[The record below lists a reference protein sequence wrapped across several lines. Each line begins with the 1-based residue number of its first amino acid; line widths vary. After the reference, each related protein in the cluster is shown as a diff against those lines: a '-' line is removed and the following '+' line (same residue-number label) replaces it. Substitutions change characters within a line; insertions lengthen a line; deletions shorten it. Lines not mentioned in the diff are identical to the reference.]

1 MLDAIRSEQYKTRH
15 TKIFTILCVGALVLG
30 VITVYMNHS
39 MYMAGKIKEL
49 SGENAL
55 KSGMSNI
62 SVAIILCSIFL
73 DVNLGSEFQNRTL
86 QLSASFGNNRK
97 IIFVSKG
104 IVNIFY
110 SVILSFLYPMVLTC
124 VTTML
129 YGWTNDTFSFGM
141 IFLKLLVTILL
152 EITIFLMCFGVEFIM
167 EGSKAGLLFNVL
179 VIGIGFPILQSLGEK
194 INLIKRILEVTPIG
208 YLDVWVKQD
217 IDINFIAKILI
228 IVVVWSIS
236 TLSLSYIIFKRRDLC
251 SLRPLAV
258 ANAFFNG
265 RYAEQNGRS
274 YLVDC

>member
-236 TLSLSYIIFKRRDLC
+236 TLSLSYIIFKRRDLKV
-251 SLRPLAV
+251 SD
-258 ANAFFNG
+258 
-265 RYAEQNGRS
+265 E
-274 YLVDC
+274 

>member
-110 SVILSFLYPMVLTC
+110 SVILSFLYQMVLSC

-236 TLSLSYIIFKRRDLC
+236 TLSLSYIIFKRRDLK
-251 SLRPLAV
+251 
-258 ANAFFNG
+258 
-265 RYAEQNGRS
+265 
-274 YLVDC
+274 

>member
-39 MYMAGKIKEL
+39 MYLAGKIKEL

-236 TLSLSYIIFKRRDLC
+236 TLSLSYIIFKRRDLK
-251 SLRPLAV
+251 
-258 ANAFFNG
+258 
-265 RYAEQNGRS
+265 
-274 YLVDC
+274 

>member
-39 MYMAGKIKEL
+39 MYMVGKIKEL

-236 TLSLSYIIFKRRDLC
+236 TLSLSYIIFKRRDLK
-251 SLRPLAV
+251 
-258 ANAFFNG
+258 
-265 RYAEQNGRS
+265 
-274 YLVDC
+274 

>member
-236 TLSLSYIIFKRRDLC
+236 TLSLSYIIFKSKRLN
-251 SLRPLAV
+251 L
-258 ANAFFNG
+258 G
-265 RYAEQNGRS
+265 
-274 YLVDC
+274 

>member
-39 MYMAGKIKEL
+39 MYMAGKIKEV
-49 SGENAL
+49 SGGNAL

-236 TLSLSYIIFKRRDLC
+236 TLSLSYIIFKRRDLK
-251 SLRPLAV
+251 
-258 ANAFFNG
+258 
-265 RYAEQNGRS
+265 
-274 YLVDC
+274 

>member
-236 TLSLSYIIFKRRDLC
+236 T
-251 SLRPLAV
+251 
-258 ANAFFNG
+258 
-265 RYAEQNGRS
+265 
-274 YLVDC
+274 

>member
-39 MYMAGKIKEL
+39 MYMAEKIKEL

-236 TLSLSYIIFKRRDLC
+236 TLSLSYIIFKRRDLK
-251 SLRPLAV
+251 
-258 ANAFFNG
+258 
-265 RYAEQNGRS
+265 
-274 YLVDC
+274 

>member
-73 DVNLGSEFQNRTL
+73 DVNLGSEFQKRTL

-236 TLSLSYIIFKRRDLC
+236 TLSLSYIIFKRRDLK
-251 SLRPLAV
+251 
-258 ANAFFNG
+258 
-265 RYAEQNGRS
+265 
-274 YLVDC
+274 

>member
-194 INLIKRILEVTPIG
+194 INLIKRILEVIPIG

-236 TLSLSYIIFKRRDLC
+236 TLSLSYIIFKRRDLK
-251 SLRPLAV
+251 
-258 ANAFFNG
+258 
-265 RYAEQNGRS
+265 
-274 YLVDC
+274 

>member
-236 TLSLSYIIFKRRDLC
+236 TLSFSYIIFKRRDLK
-251 SLRPLAV
+251 
-258 ANAFFNG
+258 
-265 RYAEQNGRS
+265 
-274 YLVDC
+274 

>member
-179 VIGIGFPILQSLGEK
+179 VIVIGFPILQSLGEK

-236 TLSLSYIIFKRRDLC
+236 TLSLSYIIFKRRDLK
-251 SLRPLAV
+251 
-258 ANAFFNG
+258 
-265 RYAEQNGRS
+265 
-274 YLVDC
+274 

>member
-1 MLDAIRSEQYKTRH
+1 M
-15 TKIFTILCVGALVLG
+15 
-30 VITVYMNHS
+30 
-39 MYMAGKIKEL
+39 

-236 TLSLSYIIFKRRDLC
+236 TLSLSYIIFKRRDLK
-251 SLRPLAV
+251 
-258 ANAFFNG
+258 
-265 RYAEQNGRS
+265 
-274 YLVDC
+274 

>member
-86 QLSASFGNNRK
+86 QLSASFCNNRK

-236 TLSLSYIIFKRRDLC
+236 TLSLSYIIFKRRDLK
-251 SLRPLAV
+251 
-258 ANAFFNG
+258 
-265 RYAEQNGRS
+265 
-274 YLVDC
+274 

>member
-194 INLIKRILEVTPIG
+194 INLIKRSLEVTPIG

-236 TLSLSYIIFKRRDLC
+236 TLSLSYIIFKRRDLK
-251 SLRPLAV
+251 
-258 ANAFFNG
+258 
-265 RYAEQNGRS
+265 
-274 YLVDC
+274 

>member
-194 INLIKRILEVTPIG
+194 INLIKRILEVTAIG

-236 TLSLSYIIFKRRDLC
+236 TLSLSYIIFKRRDLK
-251 SLRPLAV
+251 
-258 ANAFFNG
+258 
-265 RYAEQNGRS
+265 
-274 YLVDC
+274 

>member
-97 IIFVSKG
+97 MIFVSKG

-236 TLSLSYIIFKRRDLC
+236 TLSLSYIIFKRRDLK
-251 SLRPLAV
+251 
-258 ANAFFNG
+258 
-265 RYAEQNGRS
+265 
-274 YLVDC
+274 

>member
-194 INLIKRILEVTPIG
+194 INLIKRILEVTSIG

-236 TLSLSYIIFKRRDLC
+236 TLSLSYIIFKRRDLK
-251 SLRPLAV
+251 
-258 ANAFFNG
+258 
-265 RYAEQNGRS
+265 
-274 YLVDC
+274 

>member
-129 YGWTNDTFSFGM
+129 YGWTKDTFSFGM

-236 TLSLSYIIFKRRDLC
+236 TLSLSYIIFKRRDLK
-251 SLRPLAV
+251 
-258 ANAFFNG
+258 
-265 RYAEQNGRS
+265 
-274 YLVDC
+274 

>member
-194 INLIKRILEVTPIG
+194 INLIKRILGVTPIG

-236 TLSLSYIIFKRRDLC
+236 TLSLSYIIFKRRDLK
-251 SLRPLAV
+251 
-258 ANAFFNG
+258 
-265 RYAEQNGRS
+265 
-274 YLVDC
+274 

>member
-1 MLDAIRSEQYKTRH
+1 M
-15 TKIFTILCVGALVLG
+15 G
-30 VITVYMNHS
+30 
-39 MYMAGKIKEL
+39 
-49 SGENAL
+49 
-55 KSGMSNI
+55 
-62 SVAIILCSIFL
+62 SVAIFCAY
-73 DVNLGSEFQNRTL
+73 

-236 TLSLSYIIFKRRDLC
+236 TLSLSYIIFKRRDLK
-251 SLRPLAV
+251 
-258 ANAFFNG
+258 
-265 RYAEQNGRS
+265 
-274 YLVDC
+274 

>member
-208 YLDVWVKQD
+208 SLDVWVKQD

-236 TLSLSYIIFKRRDLC
+236 TLSLSYIIFKRRDLK
-251 SLRPLAV
+251 
-258 ANAFFNG
+258 
-265 RYAEQNGRS
+265 
-274 YLVDC
+274 

>member
-152 EITIFLMCFGVEFIM
+152 EITIFLMCFGVEFIT

-236 TLSLSYIIFKRRDLC
+236 TLSLSYMIFKRRDLK
-251 SLRPLAV
+251 
-258 ANAFFNG
+258 
-265 RYAEQNGRS
+265 
-274 YLVDC
+274 

>member
-236 TLSLSYIIFKRRDLC
+236 
-251 SLRPLAV
+251 
-258 ANAFFNG
+258 
-265 RYAEQNGRS
+265 
-274 YLVDC
+274 

>member
-15 TKIFTILCVGALVLG
+15 TNIFTILCVGALVLG

-236 TLSLSYIIFKRRDLC
+236 TLSLSYIIFKRRDLK
-251 SLRPLAV
+251 
-258 ANAFFNG
+258 
-265 RYAEQNGRS
+265 
-274 YLVDC
+274 

>member
-152 EITIFLMCFGVEFIM
+152 KITIFLMCFGVEFIM

-236 TLSLSYIIFKRRDLC
+236 TLSLSYIIFKRRDLK
-251 SLRPLAV
+251 
-258 ANAFFNG
+258 
-265 RYAEQNGRS
+265 
-274 YLVDC
+274 

>member
-97 IIFVSKG
+97 I
-104 IVNIFY
+104 IFY

-236 TLSLSYIIFKRRDLC
+236 TLSLSYIIFKRRDLK
-251 SLRPLAV
+251 
-258 ANAFFNG
+258 
-265 RYAEQNGRS
+265 
-274 YLVDC
+274 

>member
-104 IVNIFY
+104 LVNIFY

-236 TLSLSYIIFKRRDLC
+236 TLSLSYIIFKRRDLK
-251 SLRPLAV
+251 
-258 ANAFFNG
+258 
-265 RYAEQNGRS
+265 
-274 YLVDC
+274 

>member
-15 TKIFTILCVGALVLG
+15 TKIFILCVGALVLG

-236 TLSLSYIIFKRRDLC
+236 TLSLSYIIFKRRDLK
-251 SLRPLAV
+251 
-258 ANAFFNG
+258 
-265 RYAEQNGRS
+265 
-274 YLVDC
+274 

>member
-1 MLDAIRSEQYKTRH
+1 
-15 TKIFTILCVGALVLG
+15 
-30 VITVYMNHS
+30 MNHS

-236 TLSLSYIIFKRRDLC
+236 TLSLSYIIFKRRDLK
-251 SLRPLAV
+251 
-258 ANAFFNG
+258 
-265 RYAEQNGRS
+265 
-274 YLVDC
+274 

>member
-194 INLIKRILEVTPIG
+194 INLIKIFFL
-208 YLDVWVKQD
+208 
-217 IDINFIAKILI
+217 KI
-228 IVVVWSIS
+228 
-236 TLSLSYIIFKRRDLC
+236 
-251 SLRPLAV
+251 
-258 ANAFFNG
+258 FN
-265 RYAEQNGRS
+265 
-274 YLVDC
+274 

>member
-152 EITIFLMCFGVEFIM
+152 EITIFLMCFGVEFMM

-236 TLSLSYIIFKRRDLC
+236 TLSLSYIIFKRRDLK
-251 SLRPLAV
+251 
-258 ANAFFNG
+258 
-265 RYAEQNGRS
+265 
-274 YLVDC
+274 

>member
-152 EITIFLMCFGVEFIM
+152 EITIFLMCFGVEFVM

-236 TLSLSYIIFKRRDLC
+236 TLSLSYIIFKRRDLK
-251 SLRPLAV
+251 
-258 ANAFFNG
+258 
-265 RYAEQNGRS
+265 
-274 YLVDC
+274 

>member
-208 YLDVWVKQD
+208 YLDVWVKRD

-236 TLSLSYIIFKRRDLC
+236 TLSLSYIIFKRRDLK
-251 SLRPLAV
+251 
-258 ANAFFNG
+258 
-265 RYAEQNGRS
+265 
-274 YLVDC
+274 

>member
-208 YLDVWVKQD
+208 YLDVLVKQD

-236 TLSLSYIIFKRRDLC
+236 TLSLSYIIFKRRDLK
-251 SLRPLAV
+251 
-258 ANAFFNG
+258 
-265 RYAEQNGRS
+265 
-274 YLVDC
+274 

>member
-194 INLIKRILEVTPIG
+194 INLIKRILDVTPIG

-236 TLSLSYIIFKRRDLC
+236 TLSLSYIIFKRRDLK
-251 SLRPLAV
+251 
-258 ANAFFNG
+258 
-265 RYAEQNGRS
+265 
-274 YLVDC
+274 

>member
-179 VIGIGFPILQSLGEK
+179 VIGIGFPVLQSLGEK

-236 TLSLSYIIFKRRDLC
+236 TLSLSYIIFKRRDLK
-251 SLRPLAV
+251 
-258 ANAFFNG
+258 
-265 RYAEQNGRS
+265 
-274 YLVDC
+274 

>member
-1 MLDAIRSEQYKTRH
+1 MFNPNICQSKCL
-15 TKIFTILCVGALVLG
+15 F
-30 VITVYMNHS
+30 
-39 MYMAGKIKEL
+39 KERL
-49 SGENAL
+49 L
-55 KSGMSNI
+55 
-62 SVAIILCSIFL
+62 AIILCSIFL

-236 TLSLSYIIFKRRDLC
+236 TLSLSYIIFKRRDLK
-251 SLRPLAV
+251 
-258 ANAFFNG
+258 
-265 RYAEQNGRS
+265 
-274 YLVDC
+274 